1 MFFRD
6 NVVDPW
12 EMEQRTK
19 LNEKQATAA
28 VKVVSN
34 NIKHHHSQ
42 LIAEEVF
49 FKHLNYRLIKMR
61 MEC

>member
-34 NIKHHHSQ
+34 NIKHQS
-42 LIAEEVF
+42 LVKCRELPWPTNSRGGI
-49 FKHLNYRLIKMR
+49 L
-61 MEC
+61 

>member
-1 MFFRD
+1 
-6 NVVDPW
+6 
-12 EMEQRTK
+12 MEQRTK

-34 NIKHHHSQ
+34 NIKHQTLARIEWHHGQ

-49 FKHLNYRLIKMR
+49 FKHLNYRLTKMR